1 MQRFQQDSLKSKIRL
16 ISLENKAVELEIK
29 NNSLEQYGRRNNL
42 EIEGRPSS
50 ISDELEKTAVGILNS
65 INADIDSSDMEDWH
79 SMGKSKKTEM
89 EN

>member
-16 ISLENKAVELEIK
+16 ISLENKADELEIK

-42 EIEGRPSS
+42 EIEGIPSS

>member
-1 MQRFQQDSLKSKIRL
+1 MQCFQQDSLKSKIRL

-42 EIEGRPSS
+42 EIEGIPSS